1 MRSPPPTWPCCART
15 TPPNTVC
22 NLTLQPSGG
31 KSRRPRS
38 PPLFCAFPC
47 PFSPEAMAD
56 KFAALPIGTDEDAKF
71 RERVVP
77 ATPHV

>member
-1 MRSPPPTWPCCART
+1 
-15 TPPNTVC
+15 
-22 NLTLQPSGG
+22 
-31 KSRRPRS
+31 
-38 PPLFCAFPC
+38 
-47 PFSPEAMAD
+47 MAD